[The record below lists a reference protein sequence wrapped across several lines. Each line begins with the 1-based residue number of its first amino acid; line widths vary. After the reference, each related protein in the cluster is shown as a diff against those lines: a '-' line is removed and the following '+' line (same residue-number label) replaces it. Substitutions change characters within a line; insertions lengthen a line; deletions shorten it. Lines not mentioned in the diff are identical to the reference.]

1 MFWLGYWGFKQPV
14 IEPFWPLRDP
24 LPFLLLAFAYPVL
37 EEIVFRGLL
46 QGALYAR
53 PFGRKRLGPLSWAN
67 LLTSFA
73 FTGFH
78 FFYHPPLW
86 AVAVIFPSL
95 VFGYFR
101 DKYQSLL
108 PPIILHVFYNAG
120 FYWLFK
126 P

>member
-1 MFWLGYWGFKQPV
+1 MH
-14 IEPFWPLRDP
+14 DP
-24 LPFLLLAFAYPVL
+24 LPFLLAALAYPVL

-46 QGALYAR
+46 QGTLYAC

-67 LLTSFA
+67 LLASFA

-78 FFYHPPLW
+78 FFYHSPLW

-108 PPIILHVFYNAG
+108 PPIILHVFYNTG
-120 FYWLFK
+120 FFWLFK